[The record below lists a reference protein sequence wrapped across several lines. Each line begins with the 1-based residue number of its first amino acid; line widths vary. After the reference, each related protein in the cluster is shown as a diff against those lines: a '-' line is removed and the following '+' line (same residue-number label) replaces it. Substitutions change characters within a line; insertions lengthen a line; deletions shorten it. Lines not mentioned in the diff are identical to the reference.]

1 MLKLSWLFPCL
12 ESSISRAICCQE
24 CKHTGN
30 NTVFRIVAFP
40 HGENSFAV
48 YLQLMNP
55 EEVLGDSPGA
65 LLISYEIEMR
75 CEGELIQHREGTSQL
90 TVQHAST
97 LNDKACGSFVV
108 RLGLE
113 DFSLSAPAYALPST
127 SSGVAAQEYR
137 KLAMCT
143 ELAEAE
149 PTDAPRQFE
158 VKVSIKFP
166 EAPREEE
173 LVGTESP
180 EEGSPVS
187 EDDQGTSS
195 ELSDREGAPATP
207 VPLTKKLKQGDC
219 VVVRASRG
227 FWVARIAAEILPQ
240 ADTATV
246 QWFQKKRNGLYV
258 NATHLDVDN
267 VLFSCI
273 HPVPVEMLPQPHG
286 LFALVID
293 PAQRLLISS
302 SYGHPA

>member
-97 LNDKACGSFVV
+97 LNDKACGSFV
-108 RLGLE
+108 
-113 DFSLSAPAYALPST
+113 
-127 SSGVAAQEYR
+127 EYR